1 MASYWMRRRALLGRS
16 LSLPL
21 VPALGQVFAHQAQ
34 GAGRSREAAAL
45 GEQGV
50 PLPPGTVLARA
61 QDAFVV
67 QDDSGA
73 TWFIGNAAVLRIVR
87 LDGGTL
93 ATMALVE
100 RSSGDSWLIPGRE
113 FVLDAGS
120 GALDGGAG
128 WALAGVEAAPAG
140 PARCE
145 LHLRLRPTAA
155 EAPPIELL
163 VGYGVYA
170 GSPAVEQW
178 LELLNAGSQALQV
191 RALAPAALHIAH
203 GEEARWQCYTVP
215 RRGPQIKR
223 TDLAGDAQAR
233 IAGTLTESLETPWL
247 PLFYL
252 RDGSTEAGLFVGWAW
267 SHEFDVTLAAAGPDV
282 EVQAAHRLGE
292 GWPLG
297 PGERMPSFR
306 FFLGLFRGDLEDG
319 GRAMRRFTE
328 QHVIPPAPPDWPPA
342 DWNSYAGLK
351 LEVRL
356 PYLYQEAELAASLGL
371 ELFLV
376 DHGWER
382 EAGDWQPR
390 EELYGPNGIELRRL
404 ADYVHSLGMKFGLWV
419 DLGEAAPTAPILR
432 EHPEYLARAVGKAA
446 QGYLGAKL
454 LCLHVAGDWVASELI
469 RLIDTYRLDWLKFD
483 QPQIAPCV
491 DPRHGHG
498 TSPEAG
504 GYANVLALY
513 RVLDRV
519 RRERPQVVLENCY
532 SGVGYLDF
540 GMMARTDVCWLTDDG
555 VDGRAAKSHLQ
566 QLYRFAAMAAP
577 LRYLHLWAS
586 GPVGSTLEEQAY
598 LAAANMSGMW
608 GLSYRLGTFTDETLG
623 LLRRLVTLYKRVR
636 PLLRDGEAVFLFPNG
651 RAPAWYGVQYLARD
665 AARTAVLLLRNP
677 GPANR
682 TTDPQT
688 AAVELRG
695 LDAAGQYRVW
705 LEAATGEPVELG
717 SFDGAALM
725 DGAVSVTLPLPAVRW
740 LFAERL

>member
-1 MASYWMRRRALLGRS
+1 MTHSPVHRRALLSRS
-16 LSLPL
+16 LLLPL
-21 VPALGQVFAHQAQ
+21 APALGRARPARLY
-34 GAGRSREAAAL
+34 GAGNPLEAAAA
-45 GEQGV
+45 GEHGAL
-50 PLPPGTVLARA
+50 LPPGTVLAQA

-67 QDDSGA
+67 QDESGA
-73 TWFIGNAAVLRIVR
+73 AWFIGNAAVLRIVR
-87 LDGGTL
+87 LDGGVL
-93 ATMALVE
+93 ATVALVE

-113 FVLDAGS
+113 FVLDAGT
-120 GALDGGAG
+120 GPLDGSSG
-128 WALAGVEAAPAG
+128 WTLAGVEAAAAG

-145 LHLRLRPTAA
+145 LRLRLRPAA
-155 EAPPIELL
+155 NVAPPVEVIA
-163 VGYGVYA
+163 GYGVYA
-170 GSPAVEQW
+170 GSPVVEQW
-178 LELLNAGSQALQV
+178 LEVAAAGPEMLRVQ
-191 RALAPAALHIAH
+191 ALAPAALRIAH
-203 GEEARWQCYTVP
+203 GEGARWQCYTVP

-223 TDLAGDAQAR
+223 TDLAGDTQVR

-252 RDGSTEAGLFVGWAW
+252 RDGSAEAGLFGGWAW
-267 SHEFDVTLAAAGPDV
+267 SHEFDVTLAAAEPDV
-282 EVQAAHRLGE
+282 EVQAAHRLGG

-297 PGERMPSFR
+297 PGARMPSFR
-306 FFLGLFRGDLEDG
+306 FFLGFFRGDLEDG

-328 QHVIPPAPPDWPPA
+328 QHIIPLAPLDWPPA
-342 DWNSYAGLK
+342 DWNSFAGLK

-356 PYLYQEAELAASLGL
+356 PYLYQEAELAAALGL

-382 EAGDWQPR
+382 EAGYWQPR
-390 EELYGPNGIELRRL
+390 EELYGPDGVELRRL

-419 DLGEAAPTAPILR
+419 DLGEAAPSAPILR
-432 EHPEYLARAVGKAA
+432 DHPEYLARTVGKAA
-446 QGYLGAKL
+446 QGYLGARL
-454 LCLHVAGDWVASELI
+454 LCLHAAGEWVASELI

-491 DPRHGHG
+491 DPQHGHG

-540 GMMARTDVCWLTDDG
+540 GMMARTGVCWLTDDG
-555 VDGRAAKSHLQ
+555 VDGKVSRSHLQ
-566 QLYRFAAMAAP
+566 QLYRLAAMAAP

-586 GPVGSTLEEQAY
+586 GPLAGSLEEQAY

-608 GLSYRLGTFTDETLG
+608 GLSYRLGTLSDETLG
-623 LLRRLVTLYKRVR
+623 LLRRLVAMYKRVR

-695 LDAAGQYRVW
+695 LEPVGQYRVW
-705 LEAATGEPVELG
+705 LEGATGEPVELG